1 METTVDISQL
11 KAEIIDELN
20 KAGASVI
27 NSEYDGF
34 KELSNILNKFDVK
47 IKKYNDEVSRIRQ
60 RYSAEVALQ
69 KIHELDVDLAG
80 EKSWTTSQLNN
91 IVEKDNLAKR
101 EAISKN
107 LKSKEY
113 KESRNEAIE
122 ILSRVGEKLDS
133 ETTMEL
139 LKPLIEAK
147 DRTILKALK
156 CTSNKDTRFLY
167 TSAINK
173 IDEYLSTNHL
183 ELCIKDARKYISN
196 PKQRKSLILES
207 AIYKYKK

>member
-80 EKSWTTSQLNN
+80 EKSWVNAQLNN
-91 IVEKDNLAKR
+91 IVEKDAAAKR
-101 EAISKN
+101 EAIAKN

-113 KESRNEAIE
+113 KEARNEAIE
-122 ILSRVGEKLDS
+122 ILSRFGEKLDA
-133 ETTMEL
+133 EVTMEL
-139 LKPLIEAK
+139 LKPVIEAK

-156 CTSNKDTRFLY
+156 CTSNKDTRYLY

-173 IDEYLSTNHL
+173 IDEYLSTKHL
-183 ELCIKDARKYISN
+183 ELCIKDARAYISN

-207 AIYKYKK
+207 GIYKYKK

>member
-91 IVEKDNLAKR
+91 IVEKDNTAKR
-101 EAISKN
+101 EAIAKN

-173 IDEYLSTNHL
+173 IDEYLSTKHL
-183 ELCIKDARKYISN
+183 ELCIKDARAYISN

-207 AIYKYKK
+207 GIYKYKK

>member
-1 METTVDISQL
+1 METVDINQL
-11 KAEIIDELN
+11 KTEIIDELN
-20 KAGASVI
+20 RAGASVI

-80 EKSWTTSQLNN
+80 EKSWVNAQLNN
-91 IVEKDNLAKR
+91 IVEKDAVAKR
-101 EAISKN
+101 EAIAKN

-122 ILSRVGEKLDS
+122 ILSRFGEKLDV

-139 LKPLIEAK
+139 LKPVIEAK

-156 CTSNKDTRFLY
+156 CTSNKDTQFLY
-167 TSAINK
+167 TGAINK
-173 IDEYLSTNHL
+173 IDEYLSTKHL
-183 ELCIKDARKYISN
+183 ELCIKDARAYISN

-207 AIYKYKK
+207 GIYKYKK

>member
-1 METTVDISQL
+1 METVNIDQL
-11 KAEIIDELN
+11 KTEIIDELN
-20 KAGASVI
+20 RAGASVI

-80 EKSWTTSQLNN
+80 EKSWVNAQLNN
-91 IVEKDNLAKR
+91 IVEKDAVAKK

-122 ILSRVGEKLDS
+122 ILSRFGEKLDV

-139 LKPLIEAK
+139 LKPVIEAK

-173 IDEYLSTNHL
+173 IDEYLSTKHL
-183 ELCIKDARKYISN
+183 ELCIKDARAYISN

-207 AIYKYKK
+207 GIYKYKK

>member
-20 KAGASVI
+20 RAGASVI

-80 EKSWTTSQLNN
+80 EKSWANAQLNN

-101 EAISKN
+101 EAIAKN

-122 ILSRVGEKLDS
+122 ILSKFGEKLDA
-133 ETTMEL
+133 EVTMEL
-139 LKPLIEAK
+139 LKPIVEAK

-173 IDEYLSTNHL
+173 IDEYLSTKHL
-183 ELCIKDARKYISN
+183 ELCIKDARSYISN

-207 AIYKYKK
+207 GIYKYKK

>member
-11 KAEIIDELN
+11 KDEIIDELN
-20 KAGASVI
+20 RAGASVI

-69 KIHELDVDLAG
+69 KIHELDVDMAG
-80 EKSWTTSQLNN
+80 DKSWTTSQLNN
-91 IVEKDNLAKR
+91 IVEKDAAAKR
-101 EAISKN
+101 EAIAKN

-122 ILSRVGEKLDS
+122 ILSRFGEKLDA
-133 ETTMEL
+133 EVTMEL
-139 LKPLIEAK
+139 LKPIIEAK

-183 ELCIKDARKYISN
+183 ELCIKDARKYISK
-196 PKQRKSLILES
+196 PQDRKSLILES

>member
-34 KELSNILNKFDVK
+34 KELSNILNKFDKHVA
-47 IKKYNDEVSRIRQ
+47 KYNDEVKRVTERYADKVRI
-60 RYSAEVALQ
+60 E

-80 EKSWTTSQLNN
+80 EKSWANAQLNN
-91 IVEKDNLAKR
+91 IVEKDNTAKR
-101 EAISKN
+101 EAIAKN

-122 ILSRVGEKLDS
+122 ILSRFGEKLDV

-139 LKPLIEAK
+139 LKPVIEAK

-156 CTSNKDTRFLY
+156 CTSNKDTRSLY
-167 TSAINK
+167 ASAINK
-173 IDEYLSTNHL
+173 IDEYLSTKHL
-183 ELCIKDARKYISN
+183 ELCIKDARKYISK
-196 PKQRKSLILES
+196 PKDRKSLILES

>member
-34 KELSNILNKFDVK
+34 KELSNILNKFDKHVA
-47 IKKYNDEVSRIRQ
+47 KYNDEVKRVTERYADKVRI
-60 RYSAEVALQ
+60 E

-80 EKSWTTSQLNN
+80 EKSWANAQLNN

-101 EAISKN
+101 EAIAKN

-113 KESRNEAIE
+113 KEARNEAIE
-122 ILSRVGEKLDS
+122 ILSRFGEKLDA
-133 ETTMEL
+133 EVTMEL
-139 LKPLIEAK
+139 LKPVIEAK

-156 CTSNKDTRFLY
+156 CTSNKDTRSLY
-167 TSAINK
+167 ASAINK
-173 IDEYLSTNHL
+173 IDEYLSTKHL
-183 ELCIKDARKYISN
+183 ELCIKDARKYISK

-207 AIYKYKK
+207 GIYKYKK

>member
-1 METTVDISQL
+1 METVDISQL

-20 KAGASVI
+20 KASASVV

-80 EKSWTTSQLNN
+80 EKSWANAQLNN
-91 IVEKDNLAKR
+91 IVEKDNTAKR
-101 EAISKN
+101 EAIAKN

-122 ILSRVGEKLDS
+122 ILSRVGEKLDN

-173 IDEYLSTNHL
+173 IDEYLSTNRL

>member
-1 METTVDISQL
+1 METVDINQL
-11 KAEIIDELN
+11 KTEIIDELN
-20 KAGASVI
+20 RASASVV

-80 EKSWTTSQLNN
+80 EKSWANAQLNN
-91 IVEKDNLAKR
+91 IVEKDAAAKR
-101 EAISKN
+101 EAIAKN

-122 ILSRVGEKLDS
+122 ILSRFGEKLDV

-147 DRTILKALK
+147 DRTILKALQ

-173 IDEYLSTNHL
+173 IDEYLSTKHL
-183 ELCIKDARKYISN
+183 ELCIKDARAYISN

-207 AIYKYKK
+207 GLY

>member
-11 KAEIIDELN
+11 KDEIIDELN
-20 KAGASVI
+20 RASASVV

-34 KELSNILNKFDVK
+34 KELSNILNKFDKYVA
-47 IKKYNDEVSRIRQ
+47 KYNDEVKRVTERYADKVRI
-60 RYSAEVALQ
+60 E

-80 EKSWTTSQLNN
+80 EKSWANAQLNN

-101 EAISKN
+101 EAIAKN

-122 ILSRVGEKLDS
+122 ILSRFGEKLDS
-133 ETTMEL
+133 ETTMEFI
-139 LKPLIEAK
+139 KTIIEAK

-167 TSAINK
+167 VSAINK
-173 IDEYLSTNHL
+173 IEEYLSTNHL
-183 ELCIKDARKYISN
+183 ELCIKDARAYISN

>member
-1 METTVDISQL
+1 METVDISQL
-11 KAEIIDELN
+11 KSEIIEELN
-20 KAGASVI
+20 RAGASVI

-47 IKKYNDEVSRIRQ
+47 VKKYNDEVSRIRQ

-91 IVEKDNLAKR
+91 IVEKDNTAKR
-101 EAISKN
+101 EAIAKN
-107 LKSKEY
+107 LKSPGY

-122 ILSRVGEKLDS
+122 ILSRFGEKLDV

-139 LKPLIEAK
+139 LKPVIEAK

-156 CTSNKDTRFLY
+156 CTSNKDTRSLY
-167 TSAINK
+167 ASAINK
-173 IDEYLSTNHL
+173 IDEYLSTKHL
-183 ELCIKDARKYISN
+183 ELCIKDARKYISK
-196 PKQRKSLILES
+196 PKDRKSLILES

>member
-1 METTVDISQL
+1 METVNIDQL
-11 KAEIIDELN
+11 KTEIIDELN
-20 KAGASVI
+20 RAGASVI

-47 IKKYNDEVSRIRQ
+47 VKKYNDEVSRIRQ

-80 EKSWTTSQLNN
+80 EKSWVNAQLNN
-91 IVEKDNLAKR
+91 IVEKDAVAKK

-122 ILSRVGEKLDS
+122 ILSRFGEKLDV

-139 LKPLIEAK
+139 LKPVIEAK

-173 IDEYLSTNHL
+173 IDEYLSTKHL
-183 ELCIKDARKYISN
+183 ELCIKDARAYISN

-207 AIYKYKK
+207 GIYKYNK

>member
-1 METTVDISQL
+1 METVNIDQL
-11 KAEIIDELN
+11 KTEIIDELN
-20 KAGASVI
+20 RAGASVI

-47 IKKYNDEVSRIRQ
+47 IKKYNDEASRIRQ

-101 EAISKN
+101 EAIAKN
-107 LKSKEY
+107 LKSPGY
-113 KESRNEAIE
+113 KEARNEAIE

>member
-1 METTVDISQL
+1 METVDISQL
-11 KAEIIDELN
+11 KSEIIEELN
-20 KAGASVI
+20 RASASIVDA
-27 NSEYDGF
+27 EYDGF
-34 KELSNILNKFDVK
+34 KELAGILNKFDKHVA
-47 IKKYNDEVSRIRQ
+47 KYNDEVKRVTERYADKVRI
-60 RYSAEVALQ
+60 E

-80 EKSWTTSQLNN
+80 EKSWANAQLNN

-101 EAISKN
+101 EAIAKN

-122 ILSRVGEKLDS
+122 ILSKFGEKLDS

-139 LKPLIEAK
+139 LKPVIEAK

-173 IDEYLSTNHL
+173 IDEYLSTKHL
-183 ELCIKDARKYISN
+183 ELCIKDARKYISK
-196 PKQRKSLILES
+196 PKDRKSLILES

>member
-47 IKKYNDEVSRIRQ
+47 VKKYNDEVSRIRQ

-101 EAISKN
+101 EAIAKN

-122 ILSRVGEKLDS
+122 ILSRFGEKLDA

-139 LKPLIEAK
+139 LKPVIEAK

-156 CTSNKDTRFLY
+156 CTSNKDTQFLY
-167 TSAINK
+167 TGAINK
-173 IDEYLSTNHL
+173 IDEYLSTKHL
-183 ELCIKDARKYISN
+183 ELCIKDARAYISN

-207 AIYKYKK
+207 GIYKYKK

>member
-1 METTVDISQL
+1 METVNIDQL
-11 KAEIIDELN
+11 KTEIIDELN
-20 KAGASVI
+20 RAGASVI

-47 IKKYNDEVSRIRQ
+47 VKKYNDEVSRIRQ

-80 EKSWTTSQLNN
+80 EKSWVNAQLNN
-91 IVEKDNLAKR
+91 IVEKDAVAKK

-122 ILSRVGEKLDS
+122 ILSRFGEKLDV

-139 LKPLIEAK
+139 LKPVIEAK

-173 IDEYLSTNHL
+173 IDEYLSTKHL
-183 ELCIKDARKYISN
+183 ELCIKDARAYISN

-207 AIYKYKK
+207 GIYKYKK

>member
-11 KAEIIDELN
+11 KAEIIEELN

-34 KELSNILNKFDVK
+34 KELSNILNKFDKHVA
-47 IKKYNDEVSRIRQ
+47 KYNNEVKRVTERYADKVRI
-60 RYSAEVALQ
+60 E

-80 EKSWTTSQLNN
+80 EKSWANAQLNN
-91 IVEKDNLAKR
+91 IVEKDAAAKR

-113 KESRNEAIE
+113 KEARNEAIE
-122 ILSRVGEKLDS
+122 ILSKFGEKLDA
-133 ETTMEL
+133 EVTMEL
-139 LKPLIEAK
+139 LKPIVEAK

-167 TSAINK
+167 VSAINK
-173 IDEYLSTNHL
+173 IEEYLSTNHL
-183 ELCIKDARKYISN
+183 ELCIKYARAYISN
-196 PKQRKSLILES
+196 QIQRKSLILES

>member
-20 KAGASVI
+20 RAGASVI
-27 NSEYDGF
+27 NSEYDGL

-122 ILSRVGEKLDS
+122 ILSRFGEKLDV

-139 LKPLIEAK
+139 LKPVIEAK

-173 IDEYLSTNHL
+173 IDEYLSTKHL
-183 ELCIKDARKYISN
+183 ELCIKDARAYISN

>member
-1 METTVDISQL
+1 METVDINQL
-11 KAEIIDELN
+11 KTEIIDELN
-20 KAGASVI
+20 RASASVI

-80 EKSWTTSQLNN
+80 EKSWVNAQLNN
-91 IVEKDNLAKR
+91 IVEKDNTAKR
-101 EAISKN
+101 EAIAKN
-107 LKSKEY
+107 LKSPGY

-122 ILSRVGEKLDS
+122 ILSRFGEKLDV

-139 LKPLIEAK
+139 LKPVIEAK

-156 CTSNKDTRFLY
+156 CTSNKDTRSLY
-167 TSAINK
+167 ASAINK
-173 IDEYLSTNHL
+173 IDEYLSTKHL
-183 ELCIKDARKYISN
+183 ELCIKDARKYISK
-196 PKQRKSLILES
+196 PKDRKSLILES

>member
-1 METTVDISQL
+1 METVDINQL
-11 KAEIIDELN
+11 KTEIIDELN
-20 KAGASVI
+20 RASASVV

-34 KELSNILNKFDVK
+34 KELSNILNKFDKHVA
-47 IKKYNDEVSRIRQ
+47 KYNDEVKRVTERYADKVRI
-60 RYSAEVALQ
+60 E

-80 EKSWTTSQLNN
+80 EKSWANAQLNN
-91 IVEKDNLAKR
+91 IVEKDAAAKR

-113 KESRNEAIE
+113 KEARNEAIE
-122 ILSRVGEKLDS
+122 ILSKFGEKLDA
-133 ETTMEL
+133 EVTMEL
-139 LKPLIEAK
+139 LKPIVEAK

-173 IDEYLSTNHL
+173 IDEYLSTKHL
-183 ELCIKDARKYISN
+183 ELCIKDARAYISN

-207 AIYKYKK
+207 GIYKYKK

>member
-1 METTVDISQL
+1 METVNIDQL
-11 KAEIIDELN
+11 KTEIIDELN
-20 KAGASVI
+20 RAGASVI

-80 EKSWTTSQLNN
+80 EKSWVNAQLNN
-91 IVEKDNLAKR
+91 IVEKDAAAKR

-122 ILSRVGEKLDS
+122 ILSRFGEKLDA

-139 LKPLIEAK
+139 IKPIVEAK

-156 CTSNKDTRFLY
+156 QTSNKDTRFLY

-173 IDEYLSTNHL
+173 IEEYLSTNHL
-183 ELCIKDARKYISN
+183 ELCIRDARRYIAN

>member
-1 METTVDISQL
+1 METVDINQL
-11 KAEIIDELN
+11 KTEIIDELN
-20 KAGASVI
+20 KASASIVDA
-27 NSEYDGF
+27 EYDGF
-34 KELSNILNKFDVK
+34 KELAGILNKFDKHVA
-47 IKKYNDEVSRIRQ
+47 KYNDEVKRVTERYADKVRI
-60 RYSAEVALQ
+60 E

-80 EKSWTTSQLNN
+80 EKSWANAQLNN

-101 EAISKN
+101 EAIAKN

-122 ILSRVGEKLDS
+122 ILSRFGEKLDS
-133 ETTMEL
+133 ETTMEFI
-139 LKPLIEAK
+139 KPIIEAK

-183 ELCIKDARKYISN
+183 ELCIKDARKYISK

-207 AIYKYKK
+207 GIYKYKK

>member
-1 METTVDISQL
+1 MGTVDINQL
-11 KAEIIDELN
+11 KTEIIDELN
-20 KAGASVI
+20 RAGASVI

-69 KIHELDVDLAG
+69 KIHELDVDMAG
-80 EKSWTTSQLNN
+80 DKSWTTSQLNN
-91 IVEKDNLAKR
+91 IVEKDAAAKR
-101 EAISKN
+101 EAIAKN

-122 ILSRVGEKLDS
+122 ILSRFGEKLDA
-133 ETTMEL
+133 EVTMEL
-139 LKPLIEAK
+139 LKPIIEAK

-173 IDEYLSTNHL
+173 IDEYLSTKHL
-183 ELCIKDARKYISN
+183 ELCIKDARAYISN

-207 AIYKYKK
+207 GIYKYKK

>member
-34 KELSNILNKFDVK
+34 KELSNILNKFDKHVA
-47 IKKYNDEVSRIRQ
+47 KYNDEVKRVTERYADKVRI
-60 RYSAEVALQ
+60 E

-80 EKSWTTSQLNN
+80 EKSWANAQLNN
-91 IVEKDNLAKR
+91 IVEKDAAAKR

-113 KESRNEAIE
+113 KEARNEAIE
-122 ILSRVGEKLDS
+122 ILSKFGEKLDA
-133 ETTMEL
+133 EVTMEL
-139 LKPLIEAK
+139 LKPIVEAK

-167 TSAINK
+167 VSAINK
-173 IDEYLSTNHL
+173 IEEYLSTNHL
-183 ELCIKDARKYISN
+183 ELCIKDARAYISN

>member
-1 METTVDISQL
+1 METVDINQL

-20 KAGASVI
+20 KAGASI
-27 NSEYDGF
+27 IDAEYDGF
-34 KELSNILNKFDVK
+34 KELAGILNKFDKHVAR
-47 IKKYNDEVSRIRQ
+47 YNDEVKRVTERYADKVRI
-60 RYSAEVALQ
+60 E

-80 EKSWTTSQLNN
+80 EKSWANAQLNN
-91 IVEKDNLAKR
+91 IVEKDAAAKR

-113 KESRNEAIE
+113 KEARNEAIE
-122 ILSRVGEKLDS
+122 ILSKFGEKLDA
-133 ETTMEL
+133 EVTMEL
-139 LKPLIEAK
+139 LKPIVEAK

-167 TSAINK
+167 VSAINK
-173 IDEYLSTNHL
+173 IEEYLSTNHL
-183 ELCIKDARKYISN
+183 ELCIKDARAYISN

>member
-1 METTVDISQL
+1 MESVNIEQL
-11 KAEIIDELN
+11 KTEIIDELN
-20 KAGASVI
+20 RASSSVVD
-27 NSEYDGF
+27 SEYDGF

-80 EKSWTTSQLNN
+80 GKSWTTSQLNN
-91 IVEKDNLAKR
+91 IVEKDNLAKK
-101 EAISKN
+101 EAIAKN
-107 LKSKEY
+107 LKSQSY

-122 ILSRVGEKLDS
+122 ILSRFGEKLDT

-139 LKPLIEAK
+139 IKPLVEAK

-156 CTSNKDTRFLY
+156 QTSNKDTRFLY

-173 IDEYLSTNHL
+173 IEEYLSTNHL
-183 ELCIKDARKYISN
+183 ELCIRDARRYIAN
-196 PKQRKSLILES
+196 PKQKKSLILES

>member
-1 METTVDISQL
+1 METVDISQL
-11 KAEIIDELN
+11 KSEIIEELN
-20 KAGASVI
+20 RAGASVV

-80 EKSWTTSQLNN
+80 EKSWANAQLNN
-91 IVEKDNLAKR
+91 IVEKDNTAKR
-101 EAISKN
+101 EAIAKN

-122 ILSRVGEKLDS
+122 ILSRFGEKLDA
-133 ETTMEL
+133 EVTMEL
-139 LKPLIEAK
+139 LKPVIEAK

-156 CTSNKDTRFLY
+156 CTSNKDTRYLY

-183 ELCIKDARKYISN
+183 ELCIKDARKYISK
-196 PKQRKSLILES
+196 PKDRKSLILES

>member
-11 KAEIIDELN
+11 KDEIIDELN
-20 KAGASVI
+20 RAGASVI

-101 EAISKN
+101 EAIAKN

-122 ILSRVGEKLDS
+122 ILSRFGEKLDS

-139 LKPLIEAK
+139 LKPLIENK
-147 DRTILKALK
+147 DKTILKALK

-167 TSAINK
+167 TGAINK
-173 IDEYLSTNHL
+173 IDEYLSTKHL
-183 ELCIKDARKYISN
+183 ELCVKDARAYISN

-207 AIYKYKK
+207 GIYKYKK

>member
-20 KAGASVI
+20 RAGASVI

-34 KELSNILNKFDVK
+34 KELSNILNKFDKHVA
-47 IKKYNDEVSRIRQ
+47 KYNDEVKRVTERYADKVRI
-60 RYSAEVALQ
+60 E

-80 EKSWTTSQLNN
+80 EKSWANAQLNN
-91 IVEKDNLAKR
+91 IVEKDAAAKR

-113 KESRNEAIE
+113 KEARNEAIE
-122 ILSRVGEKLDS
+122 ILSKFGEKLDA
-133 ETTMEL
+133 EVTMEL
-139 LKPLIEAK
+139 LKPIVEAK

-167 TSAINK
+167 VSAINK
-173 IDEYLSTNHL
+173 IEEYLSTNHL
-183 ELCIKDARKYISN
+183 ELCIKDARAYISN

>member
-1 METTVDISQL
+1 METVDINQL
-11 KAEIIDELN
+11 KDEIIDELN

-80 EKSWTTSQLNN
+80 DKSWTTSQLNN
-91 IVEKDNLAKR
+91 IVEKDAAAKR
-101 EAISKN
+101 EAIAKN
-107 LKSKEY
+107 LKSPGY

-122 ILSRVGEKLDS
+122 ILSRFGEKLDS

-139 LKPLIEAK
+139 LKPVIEAK

-156 CTSNKDTRFLY
+156 CTSNKDTRILY

-183 ELCIKDARKYISN
+183 ELCVKEARKYISN

-207 AIYKYKK
+207 GIYKYKK

>member
-1 METTVDISQL
+1 METTVDMNQL

-101 EAISKN
+101 EAIAKN

-113 KESRNEAIE
+113 KETRNEAIE
-122 ILSRVGEKLDS
+122 ILSRFGEKLDS

-139 LKPLIEAK
+139 LKPLIENK
-147 DRTILKALK
+147 DKTILKALK
-156 CTSNKDTRFLY
+156 CTSNKDTRF
-167 TSAINK
+167 
-173 IDEYLSTNHL
+173 
-183 ELCIKDARKYISN
+183 
-196 PKQRKSLILES
+196 
-207 AIYKYKK
+207 